1 MARQSVLVVD
11 DEIAWHRLLTRL
23 LRELEYDVYVAA
35 TCAEGI
41 KLAELHN
48 PDCIVLD
55 FHLTDGDAV
64 QVCAALKAS
73 DKTAQIPV
81 VVFSSDPAAEIAA
94 YAECRAAYFVLK
106 GSNSMSVLPAVVESV
121 LAPATRR
128 NLIAEA

>member
-23 LRELEYDVYVAA
+23 LRGLEYDVYVAA

-64 QVCAALKAS
+64 QVCSALKAS

-81 VVFSSDPAAEIAA
+81 VVFSSDPAAEITA
-94 YAECRAAYFVLK
+94 YAECQAAYFVLK
-106 GSNSMSVLPAVVESV
+106 GATSMTDLPAVIGSI
-121 LAPATRR
+121 LAPAAQR
-128 NLIAEA
+128 NLIKEA